1 MRSREARFG
10 STAVINDS
18 FQGLNKSSFLSTTR
32 LQALGER
39 AGAGGVERLPVP
51 GQEFGNAR
59 RQVVS
64 NAGEHVGEVVLR
76 IETVELGAFD
86 QRIDRGGAAAAG
98 IGAGKQ
104 VTLAAN
110 SSRTPDP

>member
-1 MRSREARFG
+1 
-10 STAVINDS
+10 
-18 FQGLNKSSFLSTTR
+18 
-32 LQALGER
+32 
-39 AGAGGVERLPVP
+39 LPVP
-51 GQEFGNAR
+51 GQEFGNVPR
-59 RQVVS
+59 SVVS